1 MTTYKYLSDSVV
13 AKIDDDGLSRMSCT
27 LEHPEYIAWLS
38 EGNTPEPADPIIRD
52 IKSEIAQ
59 LETQQMMPRVTR
71 EFMLTF
77 TESAYTPEQL
87 ALNIGYTKL
96 KAFDEEVKALRE
108 LL

>member
-1 MTTYKYLSDSVV
+1 MSYKLTTGWPLNITTGAYVNP
-13 AKIDDDGLSRMSCT
+13 
-27 LEHPEYIAWLS
+27 ENNPEYLAWLS
-38 EGNTPEPADPIIRD
+38 EGNTPAKADPIIRD

-71 EFMLTF
+71 EFMLSF
-77 TESAYTPEQL
+77 TEAAYTPEQL